1 MTTRIT
7 KDNISANTITLDR
20 LSPGIVS
27 NLYTAGDGIIIEAN
41 GRISAISIISSE
53 PSIASPNCL
62 AYIDVYKNS
71 LNIGVAGTV
80 ESSLLGLS
88 KTELGAVDGIAF
100 DPDGNRM
107 YLLDRPTDKIYE
119 CYLYEPFVVANARYT
134 GNSFTLAASQPQ
146 DLIFKPDGTKC
157 YIASDSTLVGVAEL
171 ELSVPWDISS
181 ATTANT
187 YTTSAQETGPK
198 ALHIGDNGTKLFLIG
213 TGLDTVFEYT
223 LGDAWSFGDVTY
235 SGNSYDI
242 VSETTPTSLFFSDD
256 GTKFYTHGTGQ
267 DTLAEYRMSTPWNIN
282 TVTTVTNLID
292 VAGTIA
298 APTTWKAANAGHN
311 IFMIDTTDDVIRGYY
326 MPTAWDPGITN
337 FGYNALEATPFSFF
351 VSPNGTRLYLSGAV
365 NDTVIEFELGTAYD
379 ISTAN
384 TTGSTLSLPASASGR
399 SLSFNDDGNIL
410 ITSALS
416 TDDISKYTLST
427 AWDIST
433 ATLATSNTFASQ
445 GLYTPFRVVF
455 NDDGTKL
462 YGARD
467 STSQYLD
474 YIFQYTCASPY
485 DIENMSIQDPLY
497 RASDI
502 FGFYTGTTSIQW
514 NDDGS
519 KVYLLRNVT
528 GSYASINEYSASTPF
543 DLWTVNWDS
552 DKHLYLKDVYGSTG
566 GSTIRDFQFRG
577 DYLYFMDSNGDTI
590 YQMRFK

>member
-1 MTTRIT
+1 MTTKIT
-7 KDNISANTITLDR
+7 NNNIAIGTLTVNQ
-20 LSPGIVS
+20 LATGIAT
-27 NLYTAGDGIIIEAN
+27 NLYTAGTGITIEAN
-41 GRISAISIISSE
+41 GRISASSSSG

-62 AYIDVYKNS
+62 AFTNVVKNV
-71 LNIGVAGTV
+71 LKFGNAGTV
-80 ESSLLGLS
+80 EASLLGLS

-107 YLLDRPTDKIYE
+107 YLLDRPTDSIYE
-119 CYLYEPFVVANARYT
+119 CYLYEPFIVANARYT

-213 TGLDTVFEYT
+213 TGSDTVFEYT

-242 VSETTPTSLFFSDD
+242 VTESTPTSLFFSDD
-256 GTKFYTHGTGQ
+256 GTKFYSHGTGS
-267 DTLAEYRMSTPWNIN
+267 DTLSEYRMSTPWD
-282 TVTTVTNLID
+282 VTTVTKATPLID
-292 VAGTIA
+292 VIGVVG

-311 IFMIDTTDDVIRGYY
+311 VFMIDTTDDVIRSYY

-351 VSPNGTRLYLSGAV
+351 VSPNGTRLYLSGTV

-379 ISTAN
+379 VSTAN
-384 TTGSTLSLPASASGR
+384 TTGSTLSLPGSTSGR

-427 AWDIST
+427 PWDIST
-433 ATLATSNTFASQ
+433 ATLASSNTFATQ
-445 GLYTPFRVVF
+445 GLYTPFGVEF
-455 NDDGTKL
+455 NNDGTKL
-462 YGARD
+462 YGVRD
-467 STSQYLD
+467 STSEFLD
-474 YIFQYTCASPY
+474 YVLQYTCASPY
-485 DIENMSIQDPLY
+485 DIDNMSIEDPLTY
-497 RASDI
+497 SSSI
-502 FGFYTGTTSIQW
+502 FGSYVGTSLLRW
-514 NDDGS
+514 NEDGS
-519 KVYLLRNVT
+519 KVYLLNNQAA
-528 GSYASINEYSASTPF
+528 GSYAAIYEYSASTAYN
-543 DLWTVNWDS
+543 LWSVNWDS
-552 DKHLYLKDVYGSTG
+552 NKHLYLKNVYGSTG
-566 GSTIRDFQFRG
+566 GATIRDFQFQG
-577 DYLYFMDSNGDTI
+577 GYLYFMDSNGDTI
-590 YQMRFK
+590 YQMRLA